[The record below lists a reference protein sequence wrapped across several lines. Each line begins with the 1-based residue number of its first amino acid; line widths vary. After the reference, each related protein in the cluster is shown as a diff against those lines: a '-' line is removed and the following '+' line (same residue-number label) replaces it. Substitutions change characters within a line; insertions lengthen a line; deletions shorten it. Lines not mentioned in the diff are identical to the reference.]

1 MFINHYYNCPS
12 CQSKNK
18 ITIDE
23 EDRGK
28 LQMKKGEEIG
38 FTCNSCHKK
47 EKIHINKIY
56 AEASK
61 IIYIIAIILSIISII
76 FLWNLGFL
84 IKLFFGLPML
94 IYLYQQSLARNF
106 NNYKIRK

>member
-12 CQSKNK
+12 CQTKNNVS
-18 ITIDE
+18 IDA
-23 EDRGK
+23 EDRGQ
-28 LQMKKGEEIG
+28 LQIKKGDEIG
-38 FTCNSCHKK
+38 FTCKSCHKK

-61 IIYIIAIILSIISII
+61 IIYIIAIIVSVLIIA
-76 FLWNLGFL
+76 FLWDLG
-84 IKLFFGLPML
+84 IVIVSTFGLPMGV
-94 IYLYQQSLARNF
+94 YLYQQSLARNF